1 MVLRGVKLVQHC
13 SESVLS
19 AQALLY
25 RRNQALERDWQQM
38 LDEKFRLQMEAKA
51 LSQHLNALL
60 NDKFGS
66 QTGKAFDSDTP
77 IDKALAFLQFI
88 IAVCHTVLPCVT
100 HECINC
106 LHCLWCTCQQL
117 PLRQCSNA
125 DSEFVVPVLHA
136 SQSQCQPEAG
146 QYQPEARSSHCQM
159 KPLTD

>member
-1 MVLRGVKLVQHC
+1 M
-13 SESVLS
+13 LS
-19 AQALLY
+19 AHTLFF

-77 IDKALAFLQFI
+77 IDKALTFLQFI

-100 HECINC
+100 LDCVSC

-117 PLRQCSNA
+117 PL
-125 DSEFVVPVLHA
+125 
-136 SQSQCQPEAG
+136 
-146 QYQPEARSSHCQM
+146 
-159 KPLTD
+159 